1 MTNQVNVRYARV
13 KILKDAT
20 ALTPVQ
26 VKSPARNVRVEPRK
40 FTANALQV
48 PQRSARVIHSTGG
61 IAAALSDRLRYI
73 IEQEG
78 LGGDVYPKTTGSA
91 TEYFLQTEGA
101 PIINLSDGLTVW
113 MRPHTSNDA
122 GPVTIQ
128 VDGTGAKELQL
139 LSAGTFNTLT
149 ADTLRTNTPTPITYN
164 SFQDVWA
171 IGATL
176 AELTPEDRSAFDE
189 LIEWRE
195 VAAEPRTDDQGRTVA
210 GVLLEAE
217 AGPATGQLTVTA
229 FRDAQT
235 GAATSEVT
243 VNADVFRFNG
253 NLAAFGGTLQ
263 SDGYST
269 GSGWRLDQNGNAEF
283 LGGLS
288 VFGGAIQSDNYDSN
302 NGWQIDASGNATFNT
317 LNLRPEIIDT
327 PDIKQEATGA
337 TRGFDWEHGNYSP
350 KATSTLE
357 FVASDYIEYPQA
369 GEYVFSYFVDW
380 VGELQ
385 PSSVMEIAVVYVTSN
400 DPIQTPADVQN
411 SPAANY
417 LFSKEITGT
426 QIPPFWVGTFRAYVP
441 QGTYFTVVQAR
452 MVNISDVP
460 YCCYYGNDT
469 HGITKVELDAQG
481 VFR

>member
-13 KILKDAT
+13 KALKDAT
-20 ALTPVQ
+20 AMTPVQ
-26 VKSPARNVRVEPRK
+26 VKAPARNVRVEPGK

-113 MRPHTSNDA
+113 VRPHTSNDA

-128 VDGTGAKELQL
+128 VDGTDTKELQL
-139 LSAGTFNTLT
+139 LTGGTFKTLT

-195 VAAEPRTDDQGRTVA
+195 IAAEPRTDSQGRTVA

-235 GAATSEVT
+235 GAASSEV
-243 VNADVFRFNG
+243 NINSDVFRFNG

-269 GSGWRLDQNGNAEF
+269 GTGWRLDQNGNAEF

-302 NGWQIDASGNATFNT
+302 NGWQIDANGNATFNT

-327 PDIKQEATGA
+327 PDVKEEATGA
-337 TRGFDWEHGNYSP
+337 TRGFKWDHGDFEPVVRDPLAYTAN
-350 KATSTLE
+350 ATLE
-357 FVASDYIEYPQA
+357 YPLSAEYI
-369 GEYVFSYFVDW
+369 FSYFVDW

-385 PSSVMEIAVVYVTSN
+385 SSSLMEVQFLYLTGSSSN
-400 DPIQTPADVQN
+400 PTPN
-411 SPAANY
+411 F
-417 LFSKEITGT
+417 LFRKEILGNK
-426 QIPPFWVGTFRAYVP
+426 IPAFWSGTFRAQVP
-441 QGTYFTVVQAR
+441 AGSYDTVIQTR
-452 MVNISDVP
+452 MVNILDTSYSGYP
-460 YCCYYGNDT
+460 SDT
-469 HGITKVELDAQG
+469 HGVTKVEVDVQG